1 MINCKK
7 ERNSQVVAITLF
19 SDLMYSTKCMR
30 LLTQK
35 YSDALTY
42 EGGLKKPLFSLTS
55 VCSYTVCQL
64 SASVEPRK

>member
-35 YSDALTY
+35 YFFGRADL
-42 EGGLKKPLFSLTS
+42 
-55 VCSYTVCQL
+55 
-64 SASVEPRK
+64 